1 MKDILKFGQY
11 VQPIAEAHS
20 KGDTKREKALA
31 QNGEEWFDIYGV
43 PDYSAET
50 GEAVEELPFFEE
62 LKAAERTGKDGKKIL
77 CANLQDAHSIKEQAE
92 EYLMAT
98 EGVKAPGRCYMCR
111 CLNAVEGTIEYLEKL
126 QQMPMFA
133 LPTEQSTVIHGETFH
148 PEEGA
153 VMDEGHN
160 EPEIVCLNLPP
171 REGGRESLL
180 RQTEIKANIHFVDF
194 KDYITQ
200 LTQNGILCQGK
211 NDSVRKLQAGF
222 KSFLVGTNKE
232 DVSEFGSN
240 DCLIVGD
247 TKKFVLFIEK
257 LQSKVKTDMRKN
269 KFWSITQKWFV
280 YKKGEESK
288 KFGENSLRTICSKAK
303 RQSDSNDRS
312 IDNLVDDLLNILY
325 SKV

>member
-11 VQPIAEAHS
+11 VRPIAEAHS

-31 QNGEEWFDIYGV
+31 QKGEEWFDIYGV

-50 GEAVEELPFFEE
+50 GEAVEELPFFED

-77 CANLQDAHSIKEQAE
+77 FNSLQDARTIREQAE
-92 EYLMAT
+92 EYLTAT

-111 CLNAVEGTIEYLEKL
+111 CLNAVAGEIEYLEKL
-126 QQMPMFA
+126 QQTPMFA
-133 LPTEQSTVIHGETFH
+133 LPTEQSAVIHGDTFH
-148 PEEGA
+148 QEEGE
-153 VMDEGHN
+153 VMDEGHK

-171 REGGRESLL
+171 REEGRESLL
-180 RQTEIKANIHFVDF
+180 RQTEIKADIRFIDF

-211 NDSVRKLQAGF
+211 NDSVRKMQALF
-222 KSFLVGTNKE
+222 KSFLIGAGKE
-232 DVSEFGSN
+232 DVSEFGSS

-247 TKKFVLFIEK
+247 TKKFVLFIDK
-257 LQSKVKTDMRKN
+257 LQSKVKADMRKN

-280 YKKGEESK
+280 YKKSEESK

-303 RQSDSNDRS
+303 GQFDSNDGN
-312 IDNLVDDLLNILY
+312 IDNLVNDLLKIIY
-325 SKV
+325 KEV